1 MFQNEIMMGYE
12 MAQSSAANLMS
23 YSLAVLNLL
32 LQV

>member
-12 MAQSSAANLMS
+12 MRVQHSARICD
-23 YSLAVLNLL
+23 SLAVLNLL